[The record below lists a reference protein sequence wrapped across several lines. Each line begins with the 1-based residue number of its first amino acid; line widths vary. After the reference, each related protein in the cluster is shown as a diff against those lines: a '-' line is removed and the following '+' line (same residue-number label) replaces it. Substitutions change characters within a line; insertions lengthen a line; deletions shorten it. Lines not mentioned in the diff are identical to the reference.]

1 MTDRQKRFIDLLRT
15 IFELDKS
22 DLDFGIYR
30 ILNIRSAEIEKFFTE
45 ELPKKIT
52 DTLAPFAQGDT
63 GELKAEMKRIEDEA
77 IAYGTTIEEMP
88 DDKPKK
94 LRWNEIR
101 RQLAQGT
108 DIAALESD
116 VYSALYSFFNRYYD
130 EGDFIS
136 KRRYK
141 EGVYAIP
148 YEGEEVK
155 LYWANQDQYYIKT
168 SENFKDYT
176 FVADDVTVH
185 FRLID
190 ATTEQGNKKELEEK
204 KRHFFLF
211 TPNEDKHPGIDRFIY
226 NHEQKELTINFVYD
240 ISRDKIS
247 NTKLQDSNNEII
259 TNYIIKNCSEL
270 MPILLKLAPT
280 KKNPN
285 RTLLRKHLDS
295 YVQKNSFD
303 FFIHKDLGGFL
314 TRELDFYI
322 KNEIMHLDDLDTD
335 SEARVNTYL
344 AKVRAIKRV
353 GKIIIAFLAQIE
365 NFQKKLWLK
374 KKFVVETQWCITL
387 DRVPE
392 EFYPEI
398 AANAA
403 QVQEWISLFGI
414 DLIKGNQMFGG
425 GFSTPLTID
434 FLINHKNLVIDTAH
448 FSQSFKQKL
457 IASIDNLDNSTN
469 GLLIFSEN
477 FQALNLIS
485 NRFKNKVNGCYIDPP
500 FNLGESAEYV
510 YKVDYKD
517 STWLSLLEDRLIL
530 LKSLLDSNGSVFVR
544 CSHDGNMILRLLL
557 NQVFGSD
564 NYRNEIILRRAE
576 ETKGDLN
583 KQFESIKSI
592 TVNYDNLY
600 WFSKLANARFSKIVK
615 PISSTKSSSHWHSF
629 WKAMDR
635 PTMRYKLLGIDLTT
649 HYGQWM
655 WERNRA
661 ERAAQNYEDYLKE
674 FERCGI
680 SLDDYWHNT
689 GECLE
694 FIKREGDAIGSI
706 KYWIPPRTE
715 IMADT
720 NWLDIKGYANKWG
733 FKTENSEGV
742 VKRVVDS
749 LSQEKDIV
757 IDFFLGSGTT
767 AAVALKTKR
776 YFIGVDMGEHFYTIA
791 LPRIKLVLN
800 GEKSGVSK
808 DCSYEGG
815 GIVKYMRLESYEDAL
830 SNIELKKPG
839 AGSLFGDDYLLH
851 YMLDIEARGSLLNLK
866 AFTNPFEYKLLT
878 TKFNESHETLIDVV
892 ETFNYLIG
900 LTVINEGAVNYF
912 RAVDAAKPDYE
923 GAVELVRDANGE
935 YAFRLIEGKLPDG
948 RMALV
953 IWRTMGTDL
962 VRTNAALDA
971 YFRKYR
977 INPRESSEYDVI
989 FVNGDN
995 NLENL
1000 RTDDEHWKVV
1010 RTETAFND
1018 KMWEE

>member
-45 ELPKKIT
+45 ELPNKIKE
-52 DTLAPFAQGDT
+52 TLEPFAQGDT
-63 GELKAEMKRIEDEA
+63 TELKAEMKKIENDA
-77 IAYGTTIEEMP
+77 VAFGTTIEAMAESIPM
-88 DDKPKK
+88 KK
-94 LRWNEIR
+94 RWNEIR
-101 RQLAQGT
+101 QQLSQGT
-108 DIAALESD
+108 DLSALESD

-204 KRHFFLF
+204 KRQFFLF
-211 TPNEDKHPGIDRFIY
+211 TPDDNKYPGVERFIY
-226 NHEQKELTINFVYD
+226 NKEQKDLIIHFVYD
-240 ISRDKIS
+240 IAKDKIS
-247 NTKLQDSNNEII
+247 NTKLQTENDATI
-259 TNYIIKNCSEL
+259 TDFILNNCSEL
-270 MPILLKLAPT
+270 MPILLRLVPT

-314 TRELDFYI
+314 NRELDFYI
-322 KNEIMHLDDLDTD
+322 KNEIMHLDDLDTQN
-335 SEARVNTYL
+335 EQRVNTYL

-353 GKIIIAFLAQIE
+353 GKIIIKFLSQIE
-365 NFQKKLWLK
+365 NFQKKIWLK
-374 KKFVVETQWCITL
+374 KKFVVETNWCLTI
-387 DRVPE
+387 DHIPE
-392 EFYPEI
+392 NFFPEI
-398 AANAA
+398 VANES
-403 QVQEWISLFGI
+403 QVQEWVSLYGI
-414 DLIKGNQMFGG
+414 DLIKGDPMFGG
-425 GFSTPLTID
+425 GFTNPLTED
-434 FLINHKNLVIDTAH
+434 FLFHHKELVLDTAH
-448 FSQSFKQKL
+448 FSESFKQRL
-457 IASIDNLDNSTN
+457 IASIDNLDDQTN

-477 FQALNLIS
+477 FQALNLLS
-485 NRFKNKVNGCYIDPP
+485 NKFKSKINGCYIDPP

-517 STWLSLLEDRLIL
+517 STWLSLLEDRLLIL
-530 LKSLLDSNGSVFVR
+530 RNLLSSNGSVFVR

-557 NQVFGSD
+557 SQVFGND

-600 WFSKLANARFSKIVK
+600 WFSKLATARFSKIIK

-635 PTMRYKLLGIDLTT
+635 PTMRYELLGIDLTT

-661 ERAAQNYEDYLKE
+661 ERAAKNYQEYLKE
-674 FERCGI
+674 FELSGI
-680 SLDDYWHNT
+680 SLDDYWHKT

-694 FIKREGDAIGSI
+694 FIKRDGDSIGSI

-742 VKRVVDS
+742 VKRVVES
-749 LSQEKDIV
+749 LSQENDIV

-767 AAVALKTKR
+767 AAVALKTRRK
-776 YFIGVDMGEHFYTIA
+776 FIGVDMGEHFYTIA
-791 LPRIKLVLN
+791 LPRIKYVLN

-808 DCSYEGG
+808 ESDYAGG
-815 GIVKYMRLESYEDAL
+815 GIVKYIRLESYEDAL
-830 SNIELKKPG
+830 SNIELKKQGG
-839 AGSLFGDDYLLH
+839 ASLFGDDYLLQ
-851 YMLDIEARGSLLNLK
+851 YMLDIEARGSLLNLD
-866 AFTNPFEYKLLT
+866 AFSNPFGYKLLT

-900 LTVINEGAVNYF
+900 LTVINEGTVNYF
-912 RAVDAAKPDYE
+912 RAVDATKPEYE
-923 GAVELVRDANGE
+923 GAVDLVRDANGE
-935 YAFRLIEGKLPDG
+935 YAFRQIEGTLPNG
-948 RMALV
+948 QHALV
-953 IWRTMGTDL
+953 IWRTLGEDL

-971 YFRKYR
+971 YFKKYR
-977 INPRESSEYDVI
+977 INSRDSEYDVI

-1000 RTDDEHWKVV
+1000 RPDEENWKVI